1 MGYDAH
7 ITRAEFWSDNA
18 GHEIAAAEWQ
28 AVVDADPEL
37 EPWPEQG
44 PHFVRW
50 RGSSTLP
57 DPWLDW
63 RDGDVYTKNPDPA
76 LLAKCCALAA
86 RLGARVQ
93 GDDGEEYELG
103 PDGSARQVGEP
114 APAASAATG
123 DARPWWR
130 RLLG

>member
-7 ITRAEFWSDNA
+7 ITRAEFWADNS
-18 GHEIAAAEWQ
+18 GHEITAAEWQ

-44 PHFVRW
+44 PYFARW
-50 RGSSTLP
+50 RGESTLP

-63 RDGDVYTKNPDPA
+63 HDGDVYTKSPDPA

-103 PDGSARQVGEP
+103 PDGQAREAGAASP
-114 APAASAATG
+114 PAAGGG

-130 RLLG
+130 RWLG

>member
-7 ITRAEFWSDNA
+7 ITRAEFWAENA
-18 GHEIAAAEWQ
+18 GHEITTTEWS
-28 AVVDADPEL
+28 AVVEADPEL
-37 EPWPEQG
+37 EPWPENG

-50 RGSSTLP
+50 RGASAMT
-57 DPWLDW
+57 DAWLDW

-76 LLAKCCALAA
+76 LLAKCCAIAA

-93 GDDGEEYELG
+93 GDDGEVYELG
-103 PDGSARQVGEP
+103 PDGEAREVGVEASPP
-114 APAASAATG
+114 ASGGPRRS
-123 DARPWWR
+123 WWR